1 MNSTLFYVN
10 VYNYYIYCKQS
21 YKFMGAQFHL
31 TGWLASHCQIPPNG
45 QSHIYCEFAYY
56 GIAQPKGGRVKKDV
70 LFIMKVWCIPP
81 TVHLL
86 GCLMNI
92 TTWWWFY
99 CSFVCPASH
108 IFIIQLS
115 AWVVTCYLSVF
126 PTSAKHKTAHEVE
139 EAISLVREPHD
150 PSIPDWIHMP
160 SLS

>member
-1 MNSTLFYVN
+1 MSIIIIYIVNSHISLWGRN
-10 VYNYYIYCKQS
+10 SIWQ
-21 YKFMGAQFHL
+21 G
-31 TGWLASHCQIPPNG
+31 GWLPTVKFLLMVN
-45 QSHIYCEFAYY
+45 HISIVNLHIMALRN
-56 GIAQPKGGRVKKDV
+56 QKGGGVKKDV